1 MANVLSERIAELRKA
16 RGLTQEQLG
25 QLAGVSAQ
33 AVSKWEKGGAPDVE
47 LLPALADRLGVTID
61 ALFGREGG
69 EAGDIHQTAARW
81 LHTIP
86 KEQRYDQICRLFW
99 IFTQNMVDEVT
110 MPDIGYLEQA
120 AALWED
126 ETSGI
131 KQWAISRVWLD
142 GGYMLSLHAEDLS
155 FATVWPEP
163 KDGYDMALGDVKD
176 YVALFRLLGDE
187 DAMRLFLFLCT
198 RTTLFSERLAAQS
211 TGIVEEK
218 VGQVLDEF
226 ECRGWLAKE
235 TADMALNALEIDPL
249 GLELLYRP
257 TYKEYFIFFLF
268 FARDMTVSPQFWYL
282 SNCTRRKAPLLR
294 DLPADARAE
303 H

>member
-163 KDGYDMALGDVKD
+163 KDGYDAHFAAMDD
-176 YVALFRLLGDE
+176 YR
-187 DAMRLFLFLCT
+187 RLF
-198 RTTLFSERLAAQS
+198 SVLARPGCLEVLEYLYSRPHRHYVPETAAHALS
-211 TGIVEEK
+211 LPVEE
-218 VGQVLDEF
+218 VRELMDGL
-226 ECRGWLAKE
+226 
-235 TADMALNALEIDPL
+235 
-249 GLELLYRP
+249 LELKILQKTEMELVDGLTNAYSRREEDSTLVPFLYMARCMMQAGG
-257 TYKEYFIFFLF
+257 YLF
-268 FARDMTVSPQFWYL
+268 NIGGTEKPM
-282 SNCTRRKAPLLR
+282 LR
-294 DLPADARAE
+294 GGVWKKTE
-303 H
+303 EETS

>member
-25 QLAGVSAQ
+25 QLVGVSAQ

-155 FATVWPEP
+155 FATVWPGP
-163 KDGYDMALGDVKD
+163 KDGYDAHFAAMDDYRRLFSVLARPGCLEVLEYLYSRPYRHYMADTVAKALALPIEEAQAVMEVLWETRLVERTELELVDGLSYAYSRHDGDVTLVPFLYMARCMIQKGA
-176 YVALFRLLGDE
+176 YLFN
-187 DAMRLFLFLCT
+187 
-198 RTTLFSERLAAQS
+198 
-211 TGIVEEK
+211 
-218 VGQVLDEF
+218 VG
-226 ECRGWLAKE
+226 GAGK
-235 TADMALNALEIDPL
+235 
-249 GLELLYRP
+249 
-257 TYKEYFIFFLF
+257 
-268 FARDMTVSPQFWYL
+268 
-282 SNCTRRKAPLLR
+282 PLLR
-294 DLPADARAE
+294 GGVWKRTE
-303 H
+303 EERQ

>member
-1 MANVLSERIAELRKA
+1 MANVLSERIAELRRA

-163 KDGYDMALGDVKD
+163 KDGYDAHFVAMDDYRRLFSVLARPGCLEVLEYLYSRPYRHYMADTVAKALALPIEEAQAVMEVLWETRLVERTDLELVDGLSYAYSRHDGDVTLVPFLYMARCMIQKGA
-176 YVALFRLLGDE
+176 YLFN
-187 DAMRLFLFLCT
+187 
-198 RTTLFSERLAAQS
+198 
-211 TGIVEEK
+211 
-218 VGQVLDEF
+218 VG
-226 ECRGWLAKE
+226 GAGK
-235 TADMALNALEIDPL
+235 
-249 GLELLYRP
+249 
-257 TYKEYFIFFLF
+257 
-268 FARDMTVSPQFWYL
+268 
-282 SNCTRRKAPLLR
+282 PLLR
-294 DLPADARAE
+294 GGVWKRTE
-303 H
+303 EERQ

>member
-1 MANVLSERIAELRKA
+1 MANVLSERIAELRRA

-155 FATVWPEP
+155 
-163 KDGYDMALGDVKD
+163 
-176 YVALFRLLGDE
+176 
-187 DAMRLFLFLCT
+187 
-198 RTTLFSERLAAQS
+198 
-211 TGIVEEK
+211 
-218 VGQVLDEF
+218 
-226 ECRGWLAKE
+226 
-235 TADMALNALEIDPL
+235 
-249 GLELLYRP
+249 
-257 TYKEYFIFFLF
+257 
-268 FARDMTVSPQFWYL
+268 
-282 SNCTRRKAPLLR
+282 
-294 DLPADARAE
+294 RAE
-303 H
+303 GRL

>member
-163 KDGYDMALGDVKD
+163 KDGYDAHFAAMDDYRRLFSVLARPGCLEVLEYLYSRPYRHYMADTVAKALALPIEEAQAVMEVLWETRLVEQTELELVDGLSYAYSRHDGDVTLVPFLYMARCMIQKGA
-176 YVALFRLLGDE
+176 YLFN
-187 DAMRLFLFLCT
+187 
-198 RTTLFSERLAAQS
+198 
-211 TGIVEEK
+211 
-218 VGQVLDEF
+218 VG
-226 ECRGWLAKE
+226 GAGK
-235 TADMALNALEIDPL
+235 
-249 GLELLYRP
+249 
-257 TYKEYFIFFLF
+257 
-268 FARDMTVSPQFWYL
+268 
-282 SNCTRRKAPLLR
+282 PLLR
-294 DLPADARAE
+294 GGVWKRTE
-303 H
+303 EERQ

>member
-155 FATVWPEP
+155 FATVWPRPE
-163 KDGYDMALGDVKD
+163 KGYDAYFAPRDLYRK
-176 YVALFRLLGDE
+176 LF
-187 DAMRLFLFLCT
+187 A
-198 RTTLFSERLAAQS
+198 
-211 TGIVEEK
+211 
-218 VGQVLDEF
+218 VLS
-226 ECRGWLAKE
+226 RPGR
-235 TADMALNALEIDPL
+235 
-249 GLELLYRP
+249 LELLEYLHSQKFRMYVP
-257 TYKEYFIFFLF
+257 ENLAKVLKLPLEEVRTILDELCELRIIRKEELQLEEKISNAYYQYNSVELVPFLYM
-268 FARDMTVSPQFWYL
+268 ARCMMWTDGHLV
-282 SNCTRRKAPLLR
+282 NVGDGDGKPLLEGR
-294 DLPADARAE
+294 EWKEEKEKKDE
-303 H
+303 KK